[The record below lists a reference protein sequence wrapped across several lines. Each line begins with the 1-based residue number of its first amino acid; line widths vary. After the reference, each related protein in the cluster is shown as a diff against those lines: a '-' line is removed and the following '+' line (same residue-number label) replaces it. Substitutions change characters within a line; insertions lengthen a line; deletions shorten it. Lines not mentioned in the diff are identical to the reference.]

1 MDFERNELCWNNS
14 KSGRNY
20 LCENGATATNVFCA
34 KAKRQQQFKKGG
46 CIISIVKVKTGTL
59 HSGGIQDGL
68 EDVVW
73 DIDRWEN
80 DGGRSIGTRWGF

>member
-1 MDFERNELCWNNS
+1 MLEQFKIRTQCLSVRKRSDSNKCF
-14 KSGRNY
+14 
-20 LCENGATATNVFCA
+20 LCEKRSDSNNYA
-34 KAKRQQQFKKGG
+34 KAKLIKKGG
-46 CIISIVKVKTGTL
+46 CIISIVIVKNGTL

-80 DGGRSIGTRWGF
+80 DGGRSIGTRRGF